1 MLWFKFL
8 SGSVKN
14 TFFTMSKSA
23 LFSSSCFL
31 VHVALNAVTL
41 LTPPLSSVE
50 WRVVLFTLAAKLA
63 NVLTGTSEQPDLR
76 KGILK

>member
-1 MLWFKFL
+1 
-8 SGSVKN
+8 
-14 TFFTMSKSA
+14 MSKSA
-23 LFSSSCFL
+23 LFSSSRFL

-41 LTPPLSSVE
+41 LTPSLSSVE